1 MNKPI
6 ALMLAMT
13 VSAAFA
19 AAPTAALNSDP
30 ATYRTL
36 TDQAKADYKVAIDK
50 CDAMSGNA
58 KTTCKDEAKLA
69 RARSEADA
77 VAKYKDSVKDRSKA
91 NKEVADAEY
100 TLAKDKCKDM
110 DRSGKDACLGTA
122 KADHTRAV
130 ADAKADRQAN
140 ETSLATKASDA
151 TATAGDAVADSTIT
165 TKVKADFIKE
175 PDLKS
180 MSIHVETDKGVVK
193 LSGFVAKAADAD
205 RAVEVARGVKGVTKV
220 ESTLTVK

>member
-6 ALMLAMT
+6 ALMLTML
-13 VSAAFA
+13 VSAACA
-19 AAPTAALNSDP
+19 AAPTAALNNDP

-36 TDQAKADYKVAIDK
+36 TDQAKADYKVAMDK
-50 CDAMSGNA
+50 CDAYSGNA
-58 KTTCKDEAKLA
+58 KSTCKDEAKLA
-69 RARSEADA
+69 RAKSEADA

-91 NKEVADAEY
+91 NISVADAEY
-100 TLAKDKCKDM
+100 TLAKDKCKDL
-110 DRSGKDACLGTA
+110 SGHDKDSCLGNA

-140 ETSLATKASDA
+140 DTSLATKAADA
-151 TATAGDAVADSTIT
+151 SSAAGDAVADSTIT
-165 TKVKADFIKE
+165 TKVKADIFKE
-175 PDLKS
+175 PELKS

-205 RAVEVARGVKGVTKV
+205 RAVEVARNVKGVTKV
-220 ESTLTVK
+220 ESTLAVK